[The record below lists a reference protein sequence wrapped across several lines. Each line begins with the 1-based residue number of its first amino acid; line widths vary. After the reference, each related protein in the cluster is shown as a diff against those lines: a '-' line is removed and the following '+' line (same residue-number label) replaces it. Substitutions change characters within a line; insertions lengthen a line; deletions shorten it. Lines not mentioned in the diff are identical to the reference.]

1 MSLYLLVVIVGL
13 LVKSATAAR
22 FCTKYPKEHAHLR
35 VELCV
40 FFVVFIASSIVNL
53 VIFTP
58 LETLQLLN
66 IPIEFFSRLYY
77 VLDNLSTL
85 VAAYLLLGMFGAKL
99 HKLFIVV
106 LLVVSYVLVGSYSV
120 LFTDTHFDGLIITS
134 YVILAKQVPGNP
146 FIIIPQILA
155 FLPLLAV
162 VIALIRTYRGAKTN
176 QSQIRNFYALIAFI
190 LFDLSYI
197 SSIWAGLDNP
207 IGGMVLATRGFF
219 FFFVISLTLLSND
232 FFDIRHIT
240 PKTVENDAS
249 AKIFKLFRYY
259 SNEKIGHKDAVR
271 EMEKIMVEYKLTKT
285 IGFKDDEGSALPM
298 VADSMKISRSG
309 LYDVLKRLGISTPK
323 PNKD

>member
-1 MSLYLLVVIVGL
+1 MNLYLLVVIVGL
-13 LVKSATAAR
+13 LIKSATAVR
-22 FCTKYPKEHAHLR
+22 FFTNCPEEHTHLR
-35 VELCV
+35 VELSV

-53 VIFTP
+53 VIFAP
-58 LETLQLLN
+58 LGILQFLN

-85 VAAYLLLGMFGAKL
+85 VAAYLLLGMFGSKL
-99 HKLFIVV
+99 HKMVTVV
-106 LLVVSYVLVGSYSV
+106 LLVVAYILISSYSV

-134 YVILAKQVPGNP
+134 YVTLAKQVPNNP

-162 VIALIRTYRGAKTN
+162 VVTLIRTYRGAKTN

-190 LFDLSYI
+190 LFNLSYI

-219 FFFVISLTLLSND
+219 FFFVITLTLLSND

-240 PKTVENDAS
+240 PKTVENHAS
-249 AKIFKLFRYY
+249 VKIFKLFRYY
-259 SNEKIGHKDAVR
+259 SNEKIGHKEAVR
-271 EMEKIMVEYKLTKT
+271 EMEKIMVEYKLTKI
-285 IGFKDDEGSALPM
+285 IGFKDDEGSALPI

-309 LYDVLKRLGISTPK
+309 LYDVLKRLGISPPK
-323 PNKD
+323 SNKD